1 MDWFPWY
8 PALYRND
15 TLHLTAEQDGIYRR
29 LIDHYMETAQPLPE
43 STAAMAR
50 IVGVDLKCF
59 EHAWSILQA
68 YFKHA
73 PGTGYFHSRCDKTL
87 LDMMNRN
94 EKAVGKAKNAAV
106 VRWQKFKQKQA
117 FLASEQAVHLC
128 SKHAPS
134 MLIASSEH
142 FEHDENGVKS
152 GHLATNGHGQN
163 EKCPPDGQKVA
174 IENTVENQ
182 GDVCYEHATSNA
194 WPMLGDA
201 TDSTIERKNT
211 KKEKKILATSE
222 FDKFWNVY
230 PKKVKKGRVEKMLPK
245 ILETTSFEIILKG
258 AENYAKQVL
267 GADPHYI
274 LHPSTWLNDKGWLDE
289 PVISSAIAA
298 QPEPDWRQSEAYKEL
313 KNNG

>member
-1 MDWFPWY
+1 MEWFPWY

-50 IVGVDLKCF
+50 IVGVDLKCY

-73 PGTGYFHSRCDKTL
+73 PGTGYFHTRCDKVL
-87 LDMMNRN
+87 SDMMDRN
-94 EKAVGKAKNAAV
+94 EKAVGKAKNAAI

-117 FLASEQAVHLC
+117 FLISEQAVHLS
-128 SKHAPS
+128 SKHARS
-134 MLIASSEH
+134 MLVASGEHSEH
-142 FEHDENGVKS
+142 AENGGKS
-152 GHLATNGHGQN
+152 GQMATNVHGQS

-174 IENTVENQ
+174 IENIVENQ
-182 GDVCYEHATSNA
+182 EDVCYEHAPSNA
-194 WPMLGDA
+194 QAMLGDA
-201 TDSTIERKNT
+201 TVQYKEKKNT
-211 KKEKKILATSE
+211 KEKKILATSE

-245 ILETTSFEIILKG
+245 ILETTSLEEILKG
-258 AENYAKQVL
+258 AERYAQQVV
-267 GADPHYI
+267 GSDPHYI

-289 PVISSAIAA
+289 PVIKSSATTS
-298 QPEPDWRQSEAYKEL
+298 QTEPDWRQSEAYKEL